1 VTRIK
6 VVTAYDRQFAS
17 VGDIAAKSIAIYAAA
32 NGLDFEILPMPAL
45 DRPPAWGKIAIIA
58 NQFANSPAD
67 FLLWVDAD
75 ACFVRTDRN
84 IADATKDGKDFYL
97 VSHQLP
103 KARPSHGIVTYVER
117 PNTGVFLIRRSEWSQ
132 KFLNTVW
139 QMTKYISH
147 PWWENAAVL
156 DLLGYRF
163 ELTGNMADN
172 KPEQQILEKVDWLPL
187 EWNSLPCLGRMN
199 EVGHSGEVFDPI
211 IVHYAGL
218 STEDRE
224 PLMRALTMNA
234 KLS

>member
-1 VTRIK
+1 MTKIK
-6 VVTAYDRQFAS
+6 VVTAYDQGFAS
-17 VGDIAAKSIAIYAAA
+17 VGNIAAKSIAVYAAA
-32 NGLDFEILPMPAL
+32 NGLDFEILPMPAM

-58 NQFANSPAD
+58 NQFANCRAD

-84 IADATKDGKDFYL
+84 IAEVVKDGKDFYL
-97 VSHQLP
+97 VSHQIQ
-103 KARPSHGIVTYVER
+103 KARPSPGIVVYAER
-117 PNTGVFLIRRSEWSQ
+117 PNTGVFLIRRSEWSL
-132 KFLNTVW
+132 KFLNSIW

-172 KPEQQILEKVDWLPL
+172 KLEQQILEKVDWLPL

-199 EVGHSGEVFDPI
+199 EVAYSGEVFEPI
-211 IVHYAGL
+211 IVHYAGVKM
-218 STEDRE
+218 EDRE
-224 PLMRALTMNA
+224 PLMRALTINA